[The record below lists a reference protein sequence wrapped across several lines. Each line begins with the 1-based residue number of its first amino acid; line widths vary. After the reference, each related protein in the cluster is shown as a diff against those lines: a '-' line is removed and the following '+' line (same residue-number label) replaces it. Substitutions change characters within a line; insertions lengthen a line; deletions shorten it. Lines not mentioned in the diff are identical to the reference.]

1 VTPDESQTPVKLTVH
16 YVDENGNQL
25 SADKEV
31 TGTQGTDFTESA
43 VAVSGYTPTQREISG
58 TYQGNVMDLT
68 FTYTKDGVT
77 PDESQTPVKLTVHY
91 VDENGNQLSA
101 DKEATG
107 IQGDSF
113 TEAAV
118 AISGYTPTQR
128 EVSGTYKGN
137 VMDLTFTYTKD
148 GVTPDES
155 QTPVKL
161 TVHYVDENGNQLSA
175 DKEVTG
181 TQGTDFTENAVAV
194 SGYTPTQREVSGTY
208 QGNVMNLTFVYT
220 KDGVTPDE
228 SQTPVKLTVHYVDEN
243 GNQLSAD
250 KEATGIQGDSF
261 TEAAVAISGYTPT
274 QREVSG
280 TYQGNVMNLTFTYTK
295 DGVTPDESQTPV
307 KLTVHYVDENGNQ
320 LSADKEVTGVQGTD
334 FTENAV
340 AVSGYTPTQ
349 REISGTY
356 QGNVMNLTFTYTKDG
371 VTPDEGQTPVKLTVH
386 YVDENGNQLSMDK
399 EVTGTQGTDFTE
411 SAVAV
416 SGYTPTQREI
426 SGTYQGNVMN
436 LTFVYTKDGVTP
448 DESQTLVKLT
458 IHYVDEN
465 GNQLS
470 ADKEVTGTQG
480 NNFEEAAAIIP
491 GYTPTEREISG
502 TYQGNAMNLT
512 FTYTKDGVT
521 PDESQTPVKLTVH
534 YVDENGNQLSADKEV
549 NGTQGTDF
557 TENAVAVS
565 GYTPTQREISGT
577 YKGNVMNLTFVYTKD
592 GVTPDESQTPVK
604 LTVHYV
610 DENGNQLSAD
620 KEVTGTQG
628 TDFTENAVAVSGY
641 TPTQREISGTYQ
653 GNVMTLTFVYTLNDS
668 DNNGQPTLPDDGN
681 NKPGTDGS
689 TPVTPETTDPTL
701 KPSGENTVATGDHTG
716 NVKNDHP
723 TGTSRDTT
731 PIELDQATGIT
742 QVSDHTQ
749 ATSSK
754 DQQESDQKLPQTD
767 QRQETMLTVIGL
779 ALMSMLGLLGI
790 GKKSRRN

>member
-1 VTPDESQTPVKLTVH
+1 
-16 YVDENGNQL
+16 
-25 SADKEV
+25 
-31 TGTQGTDFTESA
+31 
-43 VAVSGYTPTQREISG
+43 
-58 TYQGNVMDLT
+58 
-68 FTYTKDGVT
+68 
-77 PDESQTPVKLTVHY
+77 
-91 VDENGNQLSA
+91 
-101 DKEATG
+101 
-107 IQGDSF
+107 
-113 TEAAV
+113 
-118 AISGYTPTQR
+118 
-128 EVSGTYKGN
+128 
-137 VMDLTFTYTKD
+137 
-148 GVTPDES
+148 
-155 QTPVKL
+155 
-161 TVHYVDENGNQLSA
+161 
-175 DKEVTG
+175 
-181 TQGTDFTENAVAV
+181 
-194 SGYTPTQREVSGTY
+194 
-208 QGNVMNLTFVYT
+208 
-220 KDGVTPDE
+220 
-228 SQTPVKLTVHYVDEN
+228 
-243 GNQLSAD
+243 
-250 KEATGIQGDSF
+250 
-261 TEAAVAISGYTPT
+261 EAAVAISGYTPT

-436 LTFVYTKDGVTP
+436 LTF
-448 DESQTLVKLT
+448 
-458 IHYVDEN
+458 
-465 GNQLS
+465 
-470 ADKEVTGTQG
+470 
-480 NNFEEAAAIIP
+480 
-491 GYTPTEREISG
+491 
-502 TYQGNAMNLT
+502 
-512 FTYTKDGVT
+512 TYTKDGVT

-549 NGTQGTDF
+549 TGTQGDSF
-557 TENAVAVS
+557 TENAAVIP
-565 GYTPTQREISGT
+565 GYTPTKREISGT
-577 YKGNVMNLTFVYTKD
+577 YQGNVMNLTFVYTKD

-701 KPSGENTVATGDHTG
+701 KPSGENTVTTENHTV

-754 DQQESDQKLPQTD
+754 AQQESEQKLPQTD
-767 QRQETMLTVIGL
+767 QQQETMLTVIGL